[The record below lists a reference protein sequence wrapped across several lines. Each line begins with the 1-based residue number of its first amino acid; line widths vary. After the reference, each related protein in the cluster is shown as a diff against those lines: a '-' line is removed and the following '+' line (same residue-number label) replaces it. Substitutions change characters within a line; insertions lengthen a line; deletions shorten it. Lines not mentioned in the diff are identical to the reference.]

1 MSEIGRVYAPGSSK
15 AVRAA
20 DDTRPTA
27 QVWLISPSR
36 GLLRVLDD
44 SYVEAFSYRTDTTA
58 QLAERLSKVLAD
70 RLPQADLTIDATFE
84 KSWTGPE
91 IFLVID
97 DAERLPSGNYNHV
110 FTPLIEAANAA
121 EDVGL
126 HIIYSR
132 QFGGW
137 MSVAGRDPLLATMMQ
152 ANADLLVMDSD
163 PDEGFVRARWKG
175 HPCRKGADS

>member
-1 MSEIGRVYAPGSSK
+1 MPRSRSPGQ
-15 AVRAA
+15 VR
-20 DDTRPTA
+20 
-27 QVWLISPSR
+27 
-36 GLLRVLDD
+36 
-44 SYVEAFSYRTDTTA
+44 
-58 QLAERLSKVLAD
+58 
-70 RLPQADLTIDATFE
+70 
-84 KSWTGPE
+84 E

-175 HPCRKGADS
+175 HPMPQGRGFLMGTGGSGSYVQVGWVPVGIENA